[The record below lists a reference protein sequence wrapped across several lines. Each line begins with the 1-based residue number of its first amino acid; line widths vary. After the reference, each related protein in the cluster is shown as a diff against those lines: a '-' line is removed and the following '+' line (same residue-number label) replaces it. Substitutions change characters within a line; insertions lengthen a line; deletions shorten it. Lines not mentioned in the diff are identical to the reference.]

1 MNYFSIPFLL
11 FVIMGA
17 SCGDG
22 NKHQKQYT
30 DAEIRD
36 QLIDYNKGKMN
47 SEDDYITSY
56 VESHQLDMEK
66 SDTGMRFL
74 IAHSGEGDSI
84 RVGEPIEVG
93 YDIRLDDS
101 TLCYSSEVSGPLQ
114 MLVEGSEAPPG
125 FHEVV
130 QKMRR
135 GDSARCIWPSRLGY
149 GMTGDLHKIP
159 LNAVLLV
166 DLEVKK

>member
-1 MNYFSIPFLL
+1 
-11 FVIMGA
+11 
-17 SCGDG
+17 
-22 NKHQKQYT
+22 
-30 DAEIRD
+30 
-36 QLIDYNKGKMN
+36 
-47 SEDDYITSY
+47 
-56 VESHQLDMEK
+56 
-66 SDTGMRFL
+66 
-74 IAHSGEGDSI
+74 
-84 RVGEPIEVG
+84 
-93 YDIRLDDS
+93 
-101 TLCYSSEVSGPLQ
+101 VSGPLQ